1 MINENMLLEYAGYV
15 DHYYGTPREFVE
27 ENLNS
32 GNDVILEIET
42 KGALQVKK
50 NMP

>member
-1 MINENMLLEYAGYV
+1 MPDMLIIITEHQEN
-15 DHYYGTPREFVE
+15 FVE
-27 ENLNS
+27 TNLNS

-50 NMP
+50 NMPEAF